1 MKNKLK
7 AFLLFIFCII
17 LISLFWKNNILLTVL
32 LSISLISILIF
43 FHNKKDL
50 IVIFVSGIGGAVGEA
65 ILIYLNVWNYTNPTI
80 FNIPIWLPLAWV
92 HVAIIVLLL
101 R

>member
-50 IVIFVSGIGGAVGEA
+50 IVIFVSGIGGAVGES
-65 ILIYLNVWNYTNPTI
+65 ILISFKIWNYANPTI
-80 FNIPIWLPLAWV
+80 FSIPIWLPLAWAHIAV
-92 HVAIIVLLL
+92 IVLLL

>member
-7 AFLLFIFCII
+7 ALFLFVFCII
-17 LISLFWKNNILLTVL
+17 LIGLFWKNNILLTIL
-32 LSISLISILIF
+32 LFISLISILIF

-50 IVIFVSGIGGAVGEA
+50 IAIFISGIGGAVGEI
-65 ILIYLNVWNYTNPTI
+65 ILIFLKVFNYANPTI
-80 FNIPIWLPLAWV
+80 LNIPIWLPLAWA

>member
-65 ILIYLNVWNYTNPTI
+65 ILVSFKIWNYANPTI
-80 FNIPIWLPLAWV
+80 FSIPMWLPLAWAHIAV
-92 HVAIIVLLL
+92 IVLLL